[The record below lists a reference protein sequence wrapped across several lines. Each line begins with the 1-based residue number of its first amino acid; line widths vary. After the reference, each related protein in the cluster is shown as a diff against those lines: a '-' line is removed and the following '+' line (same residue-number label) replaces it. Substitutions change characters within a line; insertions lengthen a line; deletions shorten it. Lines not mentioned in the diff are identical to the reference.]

1 MGPRGLRVVVV
12 ALMTGSLLGPSRAA
26 ADGLS
31 LYVEPDYSHTT
42 TRITDQLGNVT
53 ASGTDEV
60 AQHYRL
66 TLDRLFAPLV
76 RLTADGLF
84 DQRMDWL
91 TTNGVPSRADE
102 WSAGGDA
109 LLYVGSPVLS
119 TVLGYS
125 RHDDSLG
132 GTLMVGR
139 LHDVSEVYSVD
150 TGWRPIDLPALD
162 LRLSRTHDYDVDH
175 RMTDLTVDSAVLN
188 GGYNPFRQLRLD
200 YYGELD
206 DTNDHLGRT
215 DTRSITNGLRAMYQD
230 TFNEGRSSAMA
241 SYSFMNRTSD
251 TVVSGTGGLVA
262 TPQLALAG
270 LSGVELFPA
279 TPYSITLAQNPALVD
294 SNITVSANVDL
305 GYSVALA
312 GDVNPREL
320 GLQFADP
327 TTAVNALYVFVD
339 RQLPLEISGVFRWTA
354 WRSDDNVTWTPVTLA
369 GPVVFGAFQNRF
381 EISIEETRARY
392 LKVVATPLPPTVT
405 ADRRFSDIFVTDLQ
419 AFLVVPAAQAHGTS
433 SFVSHTA
440 NAALHHQLLDT
451 PMLAYD
457 FAGNLSTGTGGT
469 TYVML
474 NGISAQHEL
483 ARAVIATARLARQ
496 DTGGAGLA
504 AMPHLGV
511 WQYSAGIT
519 AAPLPALNHAL
530 TYTGQ
535 HGQTPAGT
543 MDQNEVMF
551 MNRAQFYTGV
561 DAQLGLGYGKNTFGP
576 VSSSGPLVMAN
587 LNVVPNR
594 MVTLS
599 SSYYYSSLVQSGL
612 AIPQGLQ
619 ENEQINGTASFSPVP
634 AIYLS
639 ATITRIIKGP
649 QPTTLTSFGGSF
661 SPFPDGALLLRAA
674 YTESEN
680 TVLGETDRVATA
692 TARWVIAP
700 PAWLEVDYSILRST
714 STFGSSDIR
723 TFTVS
728 LVIQL

>member
-1 MGPRGLRVVVV
+1 MGPRGLLVV
-12 ALMTGSLLGPSRAA
+12 AVAIAFGSLLCPSSAA

-31 LYVEPDYSHTT
+31 LYVEPDYSHVSAKS
-42 TRITDQLGNVT
+42 TDQLGNTT
-53 ASGTDEV
+53 ASTTDEV

-84 DQRMDWL
+84 DQRLDW
-91 TTNGVPSRADE
+91 TSTNGLTSRADE

-132 GTLMVGR
+132 GTLFAGR
-139 LHDVSEVYSVD
+139 IHNVSDVYSAD
-150 TGWRPIDLPALD
+150 TGWRPADLPMLD

-175 RMTDLTVDSAVLN
+175 RTTDLTLDSAVLT
-188 GGYNPFRQLRLD
+188 GGYNPFKQLRLD

-206 DTNDHLGRT
+206 DANDHLAKT
-215 DTRSITNGLRAMYQD
+215 ETRSVTNGLRGMYQD
-230 TFNEGRSSAMA
+230 TFNGGRTSAMA
-241 SYSFMNRTSD
+241 SYAFMNRTSD

-262 TPQLALAG
+262 TPQLPVAG
-270 LSGVELFPA
+270 LSGVETFPA
-279 TPYSITLAQNPALVD
+279 TPYGITLAPNPALVD
-294 SNITVSANVDL
+294 SNITVSANVNL
-305 GYSVALA
+305 GYSVALT

-327 TTAVNALYVFVD
+327 STAVNALYVFVD
-339 RQLPLEISGVFRWTA
+339 KQLTPEISGVYRWTA
-354 WRSDDNVTWTPVTLA
+354 WRSDDNVTWTPVNLA

-381 EISIEETRARY
+381 EITIEQTRARY
-392 LKVVATPLPPTVT
+392 LKVVTTPLPPTVT

-419 AFLVVPAAQAHGTS
+419 AFLVVPAAQARGAS
-433 SFVSHTA
+433 SITSHTA
-440 NAALHHQLLDT
+440 TAALHHQLLDE
-451 PMLAYD
+451 PMVAYD
-457 FAGNLSTGTGGT
+457 FAGNLATGTGGT
-469 TYVML
+469 TYVVL

-483 ARAVIATARLARQ
+483 ARSVIATARIARQ
-496 DTGGAGLA
+496 DTGGAGMSA
-504 AMPHLGV
+504 TPHLGV

-519 AAPLPALNHAL
+519 AAPLPTLNHAL

-535 HGQTPAGT
+535 HGQTPTGT
-543 MDQNEVMF
+543 MDLNSVMF

-561 DAQLGLGYGKNTFGP
+561 DAQLGLGYGTNTFGP
-576 VSSSGPLVMAN
+576 VTSSGPTVMAN
-587 LNVVPNR
+587 LSVVPNR
-594 MVTLS
+594 MLTLS
-599 SSYYYSSLVQSGL
+599 SSYYYSSLAQSGI
-612 AIPQGLQ
+612 AVPAGLS
-619 ENEQINGTASFSPVP
+619 ENEQINGTVSFSPVP
-634 AIYLS
+634 ALYLS
-639 ATITRIIKGP
+639 ATVTRIVKGP
-649 QPTTLTSFGGSF
+649 QPTTLASFGGSF

-674 YTESEN
+674 YTQSVD
-680 TVLGETDRVATA
+680 TVLEEIDRVATA

-700 PAWLEVDYSILRST
+700 AIWLEVDYSVIRST
-714 STFGSSDIR
+714 SNVGGTDLR